1 MSDTLKRLAELRQIL
16 LGMEKDFGL
25 AELSEA
31 ESKVL
36 YAVRLL
42 MEQKSEVTLT
52 DLQGHPMIFGMSRS
66 TFFRALRHLV
76 DLNLVVKTGPEKR
89 DGYSI
94 KT

>member
-1 MSDTLKRLAELRQIL
+1 MSDALKRLAELRQIL

-36 YAVRLL
+36 YAMRLL
-42 MEQKSEVTLT
+42 MEQKSEVALT
-52 DLQGHPMIFGMSRS
+52 DLQGHPLTSGLSRS

-76 DLNLVVKTGPEKR
+76 ELKLVVKTGPEKR
-89 DGYSI
+89 DGYAI